1 MSEVRAQLAQA
12 RADGL
17 INVMEY
23 LDELRK
29 CQTKQ
34 SAGASV
40 APADCHDEAAL
51 MLAYNKR
58 RVG

>member
-17 INVMEY
+17 INVTEY

>member
-17 INVMEY
+17 INVTEY

-34 SAGASV
+34 SV
-40 APADCHDEAAL
+40 LLDQIQAAL